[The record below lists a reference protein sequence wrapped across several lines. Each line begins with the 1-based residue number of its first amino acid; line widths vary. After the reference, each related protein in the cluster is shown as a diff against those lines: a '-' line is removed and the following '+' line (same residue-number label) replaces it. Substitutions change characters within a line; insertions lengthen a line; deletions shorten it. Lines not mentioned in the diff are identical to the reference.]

1 MCERLS
7 GVKGF
12 LILFAKAVTWI
23 HLQIRHLGF
32 CFHFQC
38 HGFKWKLNA
47 WAYGTG
53 IIRNNFPMQKS
64 WGRRAWLA
72 WRNWRLWGD
81 LIAAFHYSTGTYNQ
95 ERDQFFTWSDNDR
108 TRGNGFIM
116 KEERFGLD
124 VREKL
129 FTLRVVRYCN
139 RLLWEAMDVPSL
151 DEFKARLD
159 GALSMM
165 KWEATLSIAMG
176 LEPGGL
182 QGPQPILWFYSMPT
196 FSYFHITFRRRR
208 DSIIYT

>member
-81 LIAAFHYSTGTYNQ
+81 LIAAFQHLKGAYLQ
-95 ERDQFFTWSDNDR
+95 EGSQLSIWADSDR
-108 TRGNGFIM
+108 TKGNGFKS
-116 KEERFGLD
+116 KEGKFRLG
-124 VREKL
+124 VRKTF
-129 FTLRVVRYCN
+129 FTRRVVRQWN
-139 RLLWEAMDVPSL
+139 RLPRKTVDVPSL
-151 DEFKARLD
+151 GALKVRLD
-159 GALSMM
+159 GPLGSLTCWVVALPM
-165 KWEATLSIAMG
+165 K
-176 LEPGGL
+176 
-182 QGPQPILWFYSMPT
+182 
-196 FSYFHITFRRRR
+196 R
-208 DSIIYT
+208 DWN